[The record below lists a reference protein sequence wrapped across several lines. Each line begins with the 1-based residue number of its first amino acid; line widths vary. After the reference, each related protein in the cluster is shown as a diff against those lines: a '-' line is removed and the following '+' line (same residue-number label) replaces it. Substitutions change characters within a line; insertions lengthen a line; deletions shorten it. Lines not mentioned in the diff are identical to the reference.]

1 MSGPSTIVAIC
12 SPPGGARR
20 GVVRLS
26 GPRAH
31 ALGEA
36 VFPALPAR
44 AFTRVEGALRL
55 ASWPPVPAAALRF
68 DAPRSYTGEDTVE
81 LWVPGAAP
89 LLEALVAALEAAGAE
104 PARPGEFTRR
114 AFLNGR
120 LDLTQAEAVLALTSA
135 EDADLAAAATRSLAG
150 GVGSAIQAARD
161 GLTDVLAHLEAAV
174 DFDDED
180 VPLTPSP
187 ALCARLRE
195 TQATLSDL
203 AGRLQHATPRAQA
216 HVALVGAPNAG
227 KSTLFNALT
236 SGDAL
241 VSPQQGTTRDVLQ
254 AEWTL
259 PQGRRV
265 LLADTA
271 GLDASE
277 EVLERAAQA
286 LTEEAVGGADARL
299 LVVDPAQPDPGWRA
313 ARARLAPPTLLVW
326 SKHDLA
332 VPPPAEGLAVSATT
346 GHGLA
351 ELGSALE
358 AALADRAAAGADVY
372 ASGRQRGH
380 LHAAQ
385 RAVGDALRLLE
396 GDDPARTELGA
407 FEVQTALEALG
418 ALVGEVTTDD
428 VLERIFGQFCI
439 GK

>member
-31 ALGEA
+31 ALAEA
-36 VFPALPAR
+36 VFSTLPPR
-44 AFTRVEGALRL
+44 AFTRAEGALRL
-55 ASWPPVPAAALRF
+55 TEWPPVPAAALRF

-89 LLEALVAALEAAGAE
+89 LLEALVAALEDAGAE

-150 GVGSAIQAARD
+150 GVGAAIQAARD

-187 ALCARLRE
+187 ALSARLRE
-195 TQATLSDL
+195 TQATLNAL
-203 AGRLQHATPRAQA
+203 AGRLQHASPRAQA

-241 VSPQQGTTRDVLQ
+241 VSPQHGTTRDVLQ

-277 EVLERAAQA
+277 EALERAAQE
-286 LTEEAVGGADARL
+286 LTEEAVSGADVRV
-299 LVVDPAQPDPGWRA
+299 LVVDSLEPDPGWRDTL
-313 ARARLAPPTLLVW
+313 ARLAEPTLLVW
-326 SKHDLA
+326 SKHDLGVSPA
-332 VPPPAEGLAVSATT
+332 AEGLAVSAAT
-346 GHGLA
+346 GHGLR
-351 ELGSALE
+351 ELGAALE
-358 AALADRAAAGADVY
+358 SILAARSAAGADVY
-372 ASGRQRGH
+372 ASGRQRSH
-380 LHAAQ
+380 LRAAQ
-385 RAVGDALRLLE
+385 GAVADALGLLE
-396 GDDPARTELGA
+396 GDDPARTELAA
-407 FEVQTALEALG
+407 FEVQSALESLG

-428 VLERIFGQFCI
+428 VLERIFGEFCI